1 MGLLYSNYECNPTS
15 NTNINAVSGTLIKTY
30 KDSYFLTTE
39 FDSYLAKGLFD
50 KEKPNLGY
58 CRGYGYERGREV
70 IILQIML
77 CGNKKILIEVINK
90 EDYDKMFKVLGD
102 EKNDKDN

>member
-1 MGLLYSNYECNPTS
+1 MSLLYSNYECNPIN
-15 NTNINAVSGTLIKTY
+15 NTNINAVSGTLTKTY
-30 KDSYFLTTE
+30 NDSYFVTAE

-58 CRGYGYERGREV
+58 SKGYGYERGQEV

-77 CGNKKILIEVINK
+77 CSDKRILVEVINK
-90 EDYDKMFKVLGD
+90 EDYDKMFEVLGD
-102 EKNDKDN
+102 SDHV